1 MKEKHFIITIDEN
14 LAVKKK
20 IGTINRNSNSSQWI
34 GVATDNWMPDENDV
48 FFITLEHDDES
59 SGLTTNIGP
68 LSLNYNSALKR
79 YVTLAPPELV
89 GIAGL
94 WQFSI
99 EQRFDVVEKPDGE
112 ISYSSITSAIDFL
125 EVVDSISKPT
135 TGNIIKETELIS
147 AAKVIADNSNTALDA
162 ADRAAESAISAGMEA
177 DRAKENADLSRS
189 AAEEAKE
196 AAKIA
201 SSKAIVIW
209 GFNEAV
215 DISDLEWEVS

>member
-1 MKEKHFIITIDEN
+1 MKEKHFYITIDEN
-14 LAVKKK
+14 LVVKEKN
-20 IGTINRNSNSSQWI
+20 GTINRNSNSSQWV
-34 GVATDNWMPDENDV
+34 GVALDNWIGDENDE
-48 FFITLEHDDES
+48 FFITFEYEDDS
-59 SGLTTNIGP
+59 VGLTTRIGP

-89 GIAGL
+89 GKAGL

-162 ADRAAESAISAGMEA
+162 ADRAAESAISAGREA

-215 DISDLEWEVS
+215 DITDLEWEVS